1 MMLFTSILKS
11 VASRRDVKI
20 FFGFIILPILVPFLS
35 QTMDGARDNFGQSF
49 LTFLDLTL
57 VTQYRVILP
66 VMIFSLVI
74 TSVFRDGIDSGI
86 MFLYKDINR
95 TKIFNAK
102 ILSLFAIYGLYV
114 LGTVMASL
122 LAYYVLMVPSGDVSS
137 NLFPAQVADGG
148 QSLVSILSTV
158 TLNLI
163 TIVLVAM
170 ISISSKTIQSVLSG
184 VFFTLLV
191 TVSPMLIGIRY
202 LFPSGYVE
210 MSHSNL
216 GTALLLI
223 VVLFLLYLGVC
234 YIKGLQKFKK
244 VEF

>member
-1 MMLFTSILKS
+1 MMLLTSILKS

-35 QTMDGARDNFGQSF
+35 QTMDGARTNFGQSL
-49 LTFLDLTL
+49 LTFWDLTL
-57 VTQYRVILP
+57 STQYRIILP

-74 TSVFRDGIDSGI
+74 ASVFRDEIDSGI

-102 ILSLFAIYGLYV
+102 ILSLCIIYGLYV
-114 LGTVMASL
+114 LGTLVASL
-122 LAYYVLMVPSGDVSS
+122 LAYYIMMVPSGAVSS
-137 NLFPAQVADGG
+137 NLFPAQVG

-163 TIVLVAM
+163 TIVLVTM
-170 ISISSKTIQSVLSG
+170 ISIRSKTIQSVLTG

-210 MSHSNL
+210 MGHDKPGMAIL
-216 GTALLLI
+216 FIL
-223 VVLFLLYLGVC
+223 VLSLFYLGV
-234 YIKGLQKFKK
+234 YYMRGLQKFSK